1 MFIFKLIFMKNLLK
15 TIYLSIF
22 LTLLLSCSNDNNED
36 NGDLLTKVVDVEFKM
51 NSNSKT
57 ITPTIVNSQIEFTM
71 SEENEAMIDF
81 KFSENILKK
90 LTISEEEFY
99 QKINDRITLNFDGSK
114 KNKFKSNSIASDLSE
129 CKKQCHKDYTN
140 EDGTKIKGRGWCK
153 AGCYLDEVIRVA
165 VILVPVLVK

>member
-1 MFIFKLIFMKNLLK
+1 MKNLLK

-90 LTISEEEFY
+90 LTI
-99 QKINDRITLNFDGSK
+99 
-114 KNKFKSNSIASDLSE
+114 
-129 CKKQCHKDYTN
+129 
-140 EDGTKIKGRGWCK
+140 
-153 AGCYLDEVIRVA
+153 
-165 VILVPVLVK
+165 

>member
-1 MFIFKLIFMKNLLK
+1 M
-15 TIYLSIF
+15 
-22 LTLLLSCSNDNNED
+22 
-36 NGDLLTKVVDVEFKM
+36 VDVEFKM

-57 ITPTIVNSQIEFTM
+57 TTPTIVNSQIEFTM
-71 SEENEAMIDF
+71 SDENEAMIDF
-81 KFSENILKK
+81 KFSENILEQ

-114 KNKFKSNSIASDLSE
+114 KNKFKSNSMASDLSE
-129 CKKQCHKDYTN
+129 CKNKCHKDYTN

-165 VILVPVLVK
+165 VILVPIILAS